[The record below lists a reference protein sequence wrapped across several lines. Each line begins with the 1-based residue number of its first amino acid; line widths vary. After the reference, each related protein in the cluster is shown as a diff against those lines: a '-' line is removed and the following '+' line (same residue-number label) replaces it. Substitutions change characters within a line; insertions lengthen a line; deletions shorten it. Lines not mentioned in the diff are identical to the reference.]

1 MTQSKFEKQCV
12 SIVSLFP
19 DKNPFKKLSYM
30 AKTFREEI
38 MKCFFWKSRF
48 SFLNNFAKFTGKSV
62 TESFFFVNFVKFL
75 RASFLQ
81 NTSEQLLLDHKK
93 EHYFGVNY
101 VNYISHYFSSAYY
114 DFFVRLEQDGLV
126 LKQHFVLSI

>member
-1 MTQSKFEKQCV
+1 MTQSKFEKQSV

-62 TESFFFVNFVKFL
+62 TESFFLWIVKFL

>member
-1 MTQSKFEKQCV
+1 MFFLEKQV
-12 SIVSLFP
+12 QFSEQ
-19 DKNPFKKLSYM
+19 
-30 AKTFREEI
+30 FRKI
-38 MKCFFWKSRF
+38 H
-48 SFLNNFAKFTGKSV
+48 GKICDRV
-62 TESFFFVNFVKFL
+62 LFFVNFVKFL

-101 VNYISHYFSSAYY
+101 VNYISHYFSIAYY
-114 DFFVRLEQDGLV
+114 DFFVRFEQDGLV